1 MFYPVSTNHLSE
13 LEYKRY
19 ARHLVLDNI
28 GDNGQK
34 RLKAAKV
41 LFIGAGG
48 LAACGIIYLAASGV
62 GCLGIVD
69 DDQVTYSNLHRQIL
83 YKDEDI
89 GKLKVHVVRD
99 RIKDINSQ
107 CATHIYSCIVDEN
120 NCRDIIKNYDI
131 VIDTTDNFKSR
142 YLISKSCYLQNKI
155 HIYGAVQAFEG
166 HISVF
171 NYKSGPLYSDLYPK
185 NLNLYTK
192 TCNIL
197 GIFGPLTGIIG
208 MFQAVEATKIILGIG
223 NVLSGYLLVYNLLDV
238 SFKTVE
244 IVPQMNCNLMNYD
257 YENKL
262 SNSNFINQSNLLF
275 MLNQSVVIL
284 IDVRQPEE
292 FGKYH
297 LSKAINIPLKNIKF
311 RKTINFIHHY
321 LIDKKII
328 IYCYDNLRSLVASK
342 ILDKHQI
349 KHYCFNSQ

>member
-1 MFYPVSTNHLSE
+1 MFYPISTNNLSE

-34 RLKAAKV
+34 RLKAAKI

-69 DDQVTYSNLHRQIL
+69 NDQVTYSNLHRQIL
-83 YKDEDI
+83 YKDDDI

-107 CATHIYSCIVDEN
+107 CVINIYSCIVDEY

-131 VIDTTDNFKSR
+131 VIDTTDNFQSR
-142 YLISKSCYLQNKI
+142 YLISRSCYLQNKI
-155 HIYGAVQAFEG
+155 HIYGAVQGFEG
-166 HISVF
+166 HVSVF

-185 NLNLYTK
+185 HLNLYTK
-192 TCNIL
+192 KCNIL
-197 GIFGPLTGIIG
+197 GILGVLTGIIG
-208 MFQAVEATKIILGIG
+208 TLQAVEAMKIILGIG
-223 NVLSGYLLVYNLLDV
+223 NILSGYLLVYNLLNA
-238 SFKTVE
+238 SFKTIE
-244 IVPQMNCNLMNYD
+244 IVPKMNFDLMNYY

-262 SNSNFINQSNLLF
+262 SNSIFINQNNLLCT
-275 MLNQSVVIL
+275 LNKSAVIL

-292 FGKYH
+292 FSKYH
-297 LSKAINIPLKNIKF
+297 LSKAINIPLKNLKF

-321 LIDKKII
+321 LIDKKIV
-328 IYCYDNLRSLVASK
+328 IYCYDNLRSFLASQ
-342 ILDKHQI
+342 ILYKNQI
-349 KHYCFNSQ
+349 KHYCFNNE

>member
-13 LEYKRY
+13 FEYKKY
-19 ARHLVLDNI
+19 ARHLVLENI

-48 LAACGIIYLAASGV
+48 LAASGIIYLASSGV

-69 DDQVTYSNLHRQIL
+69 DDQVAYSNLHRQIL

-89 GKLKVHVVRD
+89 GQLKVNVVRD

-107 CATHIYSCIVDEN
+107 CSVHIYSCTVDEY

-131 VIDTTDNFKSR
+131 VIDTTDNFQARYIISR
-142 YLISKSCYLQNKI
+142 SCYLQNKI

-192 TCNIL
+192 KCSVL
-197 GIFGPLTGIIG
+197 GVLGVLTGIIG
-208 MFQAVEATKIILGIG
+208 TLQVVEAMKIVLGIG
-223 NVLSGYLLVYNLLDV
+223 NILSGYLLVYNLLDA

-244 IVPQMNCNLMNYD
+244 IVPKMSYKYYYD
-257 YENKL
+257 NKL
-262 SNSNFINQSNLLF
+262 LNSNLINQTSLLF
-275 MLNQSVVIL
+275 KFNQSDLVL

-297 LSKAINIPLKNIKF
+297 LSKAINIPLKNIKL
-311 RKTINFIHHY
+311 RKTIDFIRHY
-321 LIDKKII
+321 IIDKTIV
-328 IYCYDNLRSLVASK
+328 IYCYDNLRSLVASQ
-342 ILDKHQI
+342 ILYKNQI
-349 KHYCFNSQ
+349 KHYCFSNR